1 MKSQS
6 INGPLAIQMLNS
18 LATELNTLE
27 MATGRIRMQVDTL
40 LTMLAVEPA
49 SEDDTTDAGLHGLTS
64 GHVVEALIAEN
75 ALAKAADEAGRVEE
89 PASVGSVEAAEDA
102 ESAESSHS
110 DAAVIGL
117 CAQIEAS
124 VAEFAAAAEVADA
137 TMEVEHAT
145 EPVAEAVTSVDDGLE
160 EHEPAIVVDA
170 SSANADAAAEVD
182 PDNQAPTVIDAPALA
197 QGDACL
203 SVSDASNEVSEPVAV
218 TALPAAANNNA
229 TDDAPLTDK
238 VVELKVKRHVWPQRL
253 AACASVLLI
262 AAAAVVVVAMPDV
275 IVFGI

>member
-89 PASVGSVEAAEDA
+89 PASVGSVEAAEPA

-182 PDNQAPTVIDAPALA
+182 ADNQAPTVIDAPVLA
-197 QGDACL
+197 QGGAGP
-203 SVSDASNEVSEPVAV
+203 SMSDASNEGSEPVAV